1 MAVGDKVEVTVGVAR
16 WRTVSMAVH
25 PNQVPGDRSN
35 SLVRVGDRRFTFQL
49 ISTHLRVYRT
59 IKGPRRTASD
69 VRPRPRCALLEQP
82 DEENP
87 AQTKT
92 NNNLEH
98 DKCSHNNKQE
108 VRRAALH
115 TTPRVVRNFPLNTRT
130 LVASSVFNPV

>member
-1 MAVGDKVEVTVGVAR
+1 MAGRGRGA
-16 WRTVSMAVH
+16 
-25 PNQVPGDRSN
+25 
-35 SLVRVGDRRFTFQL
+35 
-49 ISTHLRVYRT
+49 
-59 IKGPRRTASD
+59 
-69 VRPRPRCALLEQP
+69 ALLERP

-115 TTPRVVRNFPLNTRT
+115 TTPRVV
-130 LVASSVFNPV
+130 SVRVSVRAP

>member
-1 MAVGDKVEVTVGVAR
+1 MSGRGRGA
-16 WRTVSMAVH
+16 
-25 PNQVPGDRSN
+25 
-35 SLVRVGDRRFTFQL
+35 
-49 ISTHLRVYRT
+49 
-59 IKGPRRTASD
+59 
-69 VRPRPRCALLEQP
+69 ALLERP

-115 TTPRVVRNFPLNTRT
+115 TTPRD
-130 LVASSVFNPV
+130 

>member
-1 MAVGDKVEVTVGVAR
+1 MSGRGRA
-16 WRTVSMAVH
+16 
-25 PNQVPGDRSN
+25 
-35 SLVRVGDRRFTFQL
+35 
-49 ISTHLRVYRT
+49 
-59 IKGPRRTASD
+59 
-69 VRPRPRCALLEQP
+69 ALLEQP

-115 TTPRVVRNFPLNTRT
+115 TTPRG
-130 LVASSVFNPV
+130 